1 MQQEYRDILEYIIL
15 GGKGRMGI
23 QEYLQEATEKGA
35 SDLFIIAGLPLL
47 IRLTERWSES
57 ENG

>member
-23 QEYLQEATEKGA
+23 QEYLQEVTEK
-35 SDLFIIAGLPLL
+35 DLYL
-47 IRLTERWSES
+47 
-57 ENG
+57 

>member
-35 SDLFIIAGLPLL
+35 SDLFIIVCPLL